1 MTYPSNPGPVAPQ
14 PGPLGPSRIPGLL
27 KAIAI
32 VAAIVLVATGGFAV
46 NRLLVTQVNGASS
59 ATNSVKDFLGALE
72 DEDWTRLGLL
82 LPPDETDQLAGLI
95 GDIGDLQSKLGS
107 AGQSPI
113 DQFEGISVEISDLRL
128 TSEAVEADLTKVS
141 IDRATIILKID
152 ARTIESLADLVP
164 DVDPAAVGAVEI
176 EVSIAGPEVTYKTT
190 TADDVDT
197 GTETVVVGDREQ
209 APFLMSVRRDGG
221 WFVSPTFTAA
231 QYTAEELGWQTADPG
246 PSETGYDSPEQA
258 LTGFVEG
265 LVETLQTADITH
277 VADAMGGVEARLL
290 KTYAPGINAELEADS
305 DSDFDFGIESPV
317 TIDDLDVEVTR
328 GDNDQARV
336 RIDKFEATLRSE
348 GTEATV
354 VFDGDCIR
362 TIGEGDQGCIS
373 DGGPFAERLY
383 GAFGHVVAVP
393 ADGGWKISP
402 VTTYF
407 DWIAIAQRAISR
419 VDTDLLKAVVEL
431 DFSGLAARDPAATI
445 GSGDEVTVDV
455 EAVSP
460 EIYAGVSVVDP
471 QPSPELIDYSCS
483 AQTQP
488 GLCEIIV
495 VDGSGRRQDRDS
507 RYDIDTGY
515 QFGYEI
521 ADDTRLIVLAV
532 AGPVVIESEQY

>member
-14 PGPLGPSRIPGLL
+14 PGPPGSSRNPGLL

-32 VAAIVLVATGGFAV
+32 VAAVVLVATGGFAV

-59 ATNSVKDFLGALE
+59 ATNSVKDFLNALE

-95 GDIGDLQSKLGS
+95 GDIGDLQSKLGP

-141 IDRATIILKID
+141 IERATIILNID

-197 GTETVVVGDREQ
+197 GTETIVVGDREQ
-209 APFLMSVRRDGG
+209 APFLMSVRRNGG

-231 QYTAEELGWQTADPG
+231 QYAAEELGWQTADPG
-246 PSETGYDSPEQA
+246 PSEAGYDSPEQA

-265 LVETLQTADITH
+265 LVETLRTADITH

-290 KTYAPGINAELEADS
+290 RTYAPGINAELEADS
-305 DSDFDFGIESPV
+305 DFDLGIESPV

-328 GDNDQARV
+328 GDHDQARV
-336 RIDKFEATLRSE
+336 RIDKVEATLRSE

-354 VFDGDCIR
+354 VFDGDCVR
-362 TIGEGDQGCIS
+362 TVGEGDQACIS
-373 DGGPFAERLY
+373 DGGPFVERLY
-383 GAFGHVVAVP
+383 GALGHVVAVP
-393 ADGGWKISP
+393 ADGGWKVSP
-402 VTTYF
+402 VATF
-407 DWIAIAQRAISR
+407 VDWIAIAQRAVSR
-419 VDTDLLKAVVEL
+419 VDTDILKAIVGW
-431 DFSGLAARDPAATI
+431 DFSGLSAREPAATI

-455 EAVSP
+455 KAVSS

-471 QPSPELIDYSCS
+471 QPSTELVDYSCS
-483 AQTQP
+483 AETEP

-495 VDGSGRRQDRDS
+495 VDKSGRRLDRDS
-507 RYDIDTGY
+507 RYDADTGY
-515 QFGYEI
+515 QYGYEI
-521 ADDTRLIVLAV
+521 ADETRLIVVAV
-532 AGPVVIESEQY
+532 AGPVTIESERY

>member
-14 PGPLGPSRIPGLL
+14 PGPPGPSRNPGLL

-72 DEDWTRLGLL
+72 EEDWTRLGLL

-95 GDIGDLQSKLGS
+95 GDIGDLQSRLGS
-107 AGQSPI
+107 TVQSPI

-141 IDRATIILKID
+141 IERATIILTID

-190 TADDVDT
+190 TADDVET

-246 PSETGYDSPEQA
+246 PSEAGYDSPEQA

-265 LVETLQTADITH
+265 LVETIQTADITH

-305 DSDFDFGIESPV
+305 DFDFDLGIESPV

-336 RIDKFEATLRSE
+336 RIHKFEATLRSE

-354 VFDGDCIR
+354 VFDGDCVR
-362 TIGEGDQGCIS
+362 TVGEDDQGCIS
-373 DGGPFAERLY
+373 DGGHFAERLY

-402 VTTYF
+402 VATYF

-419 VDTDLLKAVVEL
+419 VDTDLLKAVVGL

-455 EAVSP
+455 EALSP

-471 QPSPELIDYSCS
+471 QPSPELVDYSCS
-483 AQTQP
+483 AETQP

-495 VDGSGRRQDRDS
+495 VDGSGRRQERDS

-532 AGPVVIESEQY
+532 AGPVVIESERY

>member
-14 PGPLGPSRIPGLL
+14 PAAPAPPRNPGIL
-27 KAIAI
+27 KVIAI

-46 NRLLVTQVNGASS
+46 NRLIVTQVNGASS

-107 AGQSPI
+107 TAQSPI
-113 DQFEGISVEISDLRL
+113 DQFEGVSVEISDLRL
-128 TSEAVEADLTKVS
+128 TSEAVATDLTKVS
-141 IDRATIILKID
+141 IERATIILKID
-152 ARTIESLADLVP
+152 ARTIESLADLIP
-164 DVDPAAVGAVEI
+164 DVDPAAVGAVEV

-197 GTETVVVGDREQ
+197 GTESMVVGDREQ
-209 APFLMSVRRDGG
+209 APFLMAVRRGGG

-231 QYTAEELGWQTADPG
+231 QYTAEEMGWQTADPG
-246 PSETGYDSPEQA
+246 PSEAGYDSPERA

-265 LVETLQTADITH
+265 LIETLQTADITH

-305 DSDFDFGIESPV
+305 DFDFDFGIESPV
-317 TIDDLDVEVTR
+317 TIDNLEVEVAR
-328 GDNDQARV
+328 GNNDQARV
-336 RIDKFEATLRSE
+336 RIDKVKATVRSE

-362 TIGEGDQGCIS
+362 TVGEDDQDCIS

-402 VTTYF
+402 VATYF

-419 VDTDLLKAVVEL
+419 VDTDILKAVVGL
-431 DFSGLAARDPAATI
+431 DFSGLAAREPAATI

-471 QPSPELIDYSCS
+471 QPSPELVDYSCS
-483 AQTQP
+483 AETQP

-495 VDGSGRRQDRDS
+495 VDGTGRRQDRDS
-507 RYDIDTGY
+507 RYDVDTGY

-521 ADDTRLIVLAV
+521 ADDTRLIVVAV
-532 AGPVVIESEQY
+532 AGPVVIESERY